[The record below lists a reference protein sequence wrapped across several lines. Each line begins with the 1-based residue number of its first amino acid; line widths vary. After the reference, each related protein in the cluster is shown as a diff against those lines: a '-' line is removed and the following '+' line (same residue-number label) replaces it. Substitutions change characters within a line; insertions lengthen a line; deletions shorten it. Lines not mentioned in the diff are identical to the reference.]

1 MAIQEQPALADR
13 VYALLGELDA
23 AEVGSDTELAAIGFD
38 SLAAAELAAAVQ
50 RELGVD
56 LVDQRMAGLRT
67 AREVGRGFIMSIA
80 DAGGSS

>member
-38 SLAAAELAAAVQ
+38 SLAAAELGSTWWTSGWRVCG
-50 RELGVD
+50 R
-56 LVDQRMAGLRT
+56 R
-67 AREVGRGFIMSIA
+67 ARSPTSWSAPRV
-80 DAGGSS
+80 